1 MFHYESNWSD
11 ASVRR
16 FLFRVTPE
24 ALEDLFDLRMADVYG
39 KNRTP
44 PVLKE
49 GPWSDNL
56 LELKDRIAELSS
68 QQQVLGLKDLAIN
81 GKDLMA
87 AGIPAGKQLGSILNQ
102 LLETVLD
109 DPSQNNRQQ
118 LLTIATK
125 LAEKYCN

>member
-1 MFHYESNWSD
+1 
-11 ASVRR
+11 
-16 FLFRVTPE
+16 
-24 ALEDLFDLRMADVYG
+24 MADVYG
-39 KNRTP
+39 MTRSA

-49 GPWSDNL
+49 GPWSSNL
-56 LELKDRIAELSS
+56 LELKDRITALSS
-68 QQQVLGLKDLAIN
+68 KQQILGLKDLAIN

-87 AGIPAGKQLGSILNQ
+87 AGIPAGKQLGTILNQ